1 MTRKDLSTHNGSHD
15 FRTGHSVHDINRCRP
30 KSAIIVTRSQSFKG
44 DMANRDLSPGG
55 APAVVLGESFRH
67 HHRGVTAMPPH
78 PKASSA
84 SKATGGGFHMKK
96 SPKVPKVPRPN
107 RALLMFQSVKKGVR
121 WVS

>member
-1 MTRKDLSTHNGSHD
+1 
-15 FRTGHSVHDINRCRP
+15 
-30 KSAIIVTRSQSFKG
+30 
-44 DMANRDLSPGG
+44 MANRDGSPGG

-67 HHRGVTAMPPH
+67 HRGGPVLPPH

-107 RALLMFQSVKKGVR
+107 RALLMFQSVKKGIR
-121 WVS
+121 LVSYEL